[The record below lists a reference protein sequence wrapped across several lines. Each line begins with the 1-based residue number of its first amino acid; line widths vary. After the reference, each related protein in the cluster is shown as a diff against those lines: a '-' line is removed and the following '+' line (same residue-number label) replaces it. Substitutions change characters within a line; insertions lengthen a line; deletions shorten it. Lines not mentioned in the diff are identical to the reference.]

1 MFAKYFLC
9 ALEGLMCSVTE
20 TYHRNP
26 FAGEQEV
33 LCKPLPFYYVRD
45 LGTSHV
51 LHCSPPI
58 YSNYLIY
65 SSYSGNT
72 V

>member
-1 MFAKYFLC
+1 
-9 ALEGLMCSVTE
+9 MCSVTE

-33 LCKPLPFYYVRD
+33 LRKPLPFYYVRD

-51 LHCSPPI
+51 LHCSPPFI
-58 YSNYLIY
+58 PITSF
-65 SSYSGNT
+65 T
-72 V
+72 VVTVVTQYKLWNFKNHK